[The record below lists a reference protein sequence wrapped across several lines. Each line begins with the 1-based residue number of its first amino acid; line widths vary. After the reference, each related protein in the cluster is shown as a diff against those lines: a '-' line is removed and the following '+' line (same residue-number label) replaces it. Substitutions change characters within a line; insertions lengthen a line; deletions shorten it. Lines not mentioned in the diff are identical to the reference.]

1 MDYIRTIRQVNFA
14 KLWSAQVLSQVAQ
27 YLLNFALIILV
38 YDLTAGSKF
47 GSFSVSL
54 VVLSFTIPSILFAP
68 AAGTYVD
75 YWDRKKVLVFAN
87 LARTILALIYIV
99 SLDHLFIIL
108 LLTFLTSTVTQ
119 FFVPAEASTIP
130 KVVDKEHL
138 LTANSL
144 FVFTLYTSFV
154 IGFSASGPAVKLLG
168 QEGPFMLVG
177 LMFGLATLLV
187 AFLPPQPRER
197 PAAKL
202 PKLEIIKQIRH
213 NWEIIRSNKDRYYA
227 VMQMAVTQGMV
238 FILITLAPALSL
250 ALLKVPLTE
259 ASHFI
264 VVPVGLGMVTGVILI
279 NYLSKRLSKLTVIQ
293 ACLIAGSFTL
303 IMIGLTGQLYRT
315 VNGDPLATTSSI
327 TYIIAGLMFILG
339 VVNAMVS
346 ASAQTLVQET
356 TSDDDRGKVFGS
368 LNMIV
373 NIAATIPV
381 FVVGLLADLISV
393 TKVLVVLGVLLLIYA
408 VLLFWKYGFF
418 ERVVNKIQRPSKT

>member
-14 KLWSAQVLSQVAQ
+14 KLWSAQILSQVAQ

-68 AAGTYVD
+68 VAGTYVD
-75 YWDRKKVLVFAN
+75 YWDRKKVLLYAN

-99 SLDHLFIIL
+99 SLDNLFVIL

-154 IGFSASGPAVKLLG
+154 VGFSASGPVVKLLG
-168 QEGPFMLVG
+168 QEGPFVATA
-177 LMFGLATLLV
+177 LMFGLATLL
-187 AFLPPQPRER
+187 AAWLPPQPREKT
-197 PAAKL
+197 AQKL
-202 PKLEIIKQIRH
+202 PRPQVIKQIKH

-227 VMQMAVTQGMV
+227 VMQMAVTQGMI

-279 NYLSKRLSKLTVIQ
+279 NILSKRLSKLTIIQ

-315 VNGDPLATTSSI
+315 FNGDPLATTASV
-327 TYIIAGLMFILG
+327 TAIIAVLMFTLG
-339 VVNAMVS
+339 VVTSMVS

-356 TSDDDRGKVFGS
+356 TDDDERGKVFGS

-393 TKVLVVLGVLLLIYA
+393 TKVLVVLGILMLIYA
-408 VLLFWKYGFF
+408 GLMFWKYGFF
-418 ERVVNKIQRPSKT
+418 ARVLKKIQRPT

>member
-1 MDYIRTIRQVNFA
+1 MDYIQTIRQVNFA
-14 KLWSAQVLSQVAQ
+14 KLWSAQILSQVAQ

-130 KVVDKEHL
+130 KVVDKQHL

-154 IGFSASGPAVKLLG
+154 IGFSASGPVVKLLG
-168 QEGPFMLVG
+168 QEGPFMAVG
-177 LMFGLATLLV
+177 LMFALATLLV

-197 PAAKL
+197 PAEKL
-202 PKLEIIKQIRH
+202 PKPEIIKQIRH

-327 TYIIAGLMFILG
+327 TYIIAGLMFLLG

-356 TSDDDRGKVFGS
+356 TSDEDRGKVFGS

-393 TKVLVVLGVLLLIYA
+393 TKVLVILGVLLLIYA
-408 VLLFWKYGFF
+408 TLLFWKYGFF
-418 ERVVNKIQRPSKT
+418 ARVVNKIQRPSKN

>member
-14 KLWSAQVLSQVAQ
+14 KLWSAQILSQVAQ

-47 GSFSVSL
+47 GSFAVSL

-75 YWDRKKVLVFAN
+75 YWDRKKVLLYSN
-87 LARTILALIYIV
+87 LIRTILALIYIV
-99 SLDHLFIIL
+99 SLDNLYAIL

-119 FFVPAEASTIP
+119 FFVPAEAATIP
-130 KVVDKEHL
+130 KVVDKKHL

-154 IGFSASGPAVKLLG
+154 IGFSASGPVVKALG
-168 QEGPFMLVG
+168 QEGPFIATA
-177 LMFGLATLLV
+177 LMFGLATLL
-187 AFLPPQPRER
+187 AAWLPPQPREKT
-197 PAAKL
+197 AEKL
-202 PKLEIIKQIRH
+202 PKPQVIKQIKH

-279 NYLSKRLSKLTVIQ
+279 NILSKRLSKLTIIQ

-315 VNGDPLATTSSI
+315 YNGDPLATTASI
-327 TYIIAGLMFILG
+327 TIIIAGLMFALG
-339 VVNAMVS
+339 VVNSMVS

-356 TSDDDRGKVFGS
+356 TNDDERGKVFGS

-393 TKVLVVLGVLLLIYA
+393 TKVLVVLGILLLFYA
-408 VLLFWKYGFF
+408 VMMFWKYGFLA
-418 ERVVNKIQRPSKT
+418 RVVKKIQRPT

>member
-14 KLWSAQVLSQVAQ
+14 KLWSAQILSQVAQ

-68 AAGTYVD
+68 VAGTYVD
-75 YWDRKKVLVFAN
+75 YWDRKKVLLYAN
-87 LARTILALIYIV
+87 LTRTILALIYIV
-99 SLDHLFIIL
+99 SLENLFVIL

-130 KVVDKEHL
+130 KVVDKKHL

-154 IGFSASGPAVKLLG
+154 IGFSASGPVVKVLG
-168 QEGPFMLVG
+168 QEGPFIAVG
-177 LMFGLATLLV
+177 LMFGLATLL
-187 AFLPPQPRER
+187 AAWLPPQPREKT
-197 PAAKL
+197 ADKL
-202 PKLEIIKQIRH
+202 PRPQVLKQIKH
-213 NWEIIRSNKDRYYA
+213 NWDIIRSNKDRYYA

-264 VVPVGLGMVTGVILI
+264 VVPVGLGMITGVILI
-279 NYLSKRLSKLTVIQ
+279 NILSKRLSKLTIIQ

-315 VNGDPLATTSSI
+315 YNGDPLATTASI
-327 TYIIAGLMFILG
+327 TIIIACLMFALG
-339 VVNAMVS
+339 VVNSMVS

-356 TSDDDRGKVFGS
+356 TDDDERGKVFGS

-393 TKVLVVLGVLLLIYA
+393 TKVLVVLGILLLIYA
-408 VLLFWKYGFF
+408 GLMFWKYGFF
-418 ERVVNKIQRPSKT
+418 TRVIKKIQRPT